1 MASLQQLVKALEKKK
16 ATPDKHET
24 AANTKDQTA
33 QRETTGAGLAFSGSA
48 KAKRLKK
55 GG

>member
-16 ATPDKHET
+16 ATPDKHKT
-24 AANTKDQTA
+24 AADTKDQTV
-33 QRETTGAGLAFSGSA
+33 QRETMGAGFAFGGRA